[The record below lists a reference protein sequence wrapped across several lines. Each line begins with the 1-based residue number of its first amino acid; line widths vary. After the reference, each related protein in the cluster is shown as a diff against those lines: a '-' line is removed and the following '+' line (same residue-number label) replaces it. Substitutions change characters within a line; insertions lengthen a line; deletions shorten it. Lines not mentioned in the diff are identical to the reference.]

1 MCKPAPEVTRADID
15 KEATMETVKVTV
27 PKERLPMELKVK
39 TAYPLGNDSAR
50 ISTDTVKI
58 EDLESGAMSING
70 YEFLT
75 ALFGAG
81 LNIRVSGGDTIDPA
95 LYINGELA
103 LEGCGIALILE
114 TLMEV
119 LKLECATQGEYPS

>member
-1 MCKPAPEVTRADID
+1 
-15 KEATMETVKVTV
+15 METVRVTV
-27 PKERLPMELKVK
+27 PREWLPMELKVK

-58 EDLESGAMSING
+58 EDLKSGAMSING
-70 YEFLT
+70 CEFLT

-119 LKLECATQGEYPS
+119 LKLECATQGEYPG